1 VLVTKNSGGPADAKL
16 SAARLLGLPVMMI
29 ARPVKPPAARASTI
43 DEAVA
48 WLARVV
54 GAGPLPR

>member
-1 VLVTKNSGGPADAKL
+1 
-16 SAARLLGLPVMMI
+16 MI

>member
-1 VLVTKNSGGPADAKL
+1 MRSS
-16 SAARLLGLPVMMI
+16 SAARLLGLPVVMI
-29 ARPVKPPAARASTI
+29 ARPAKPQAARVSAI